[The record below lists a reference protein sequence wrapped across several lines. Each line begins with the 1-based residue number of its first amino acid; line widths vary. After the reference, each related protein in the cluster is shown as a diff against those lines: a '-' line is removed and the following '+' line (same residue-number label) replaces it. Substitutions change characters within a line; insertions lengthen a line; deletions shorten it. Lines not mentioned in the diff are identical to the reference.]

1 MNWPKLDTLPEGWKL
16 DKTCGSPC
24 HGYEFATNGKS
35 VLNGQQRALVRVNIE
50 PSRTAQA
57 AHEPPKPAAPR
68 PARTDKPEAQ
78 DPEVPAALNKLARAK
93 MMERLLRDVRVD
105 IQVCEL
111 EGWDV
116 TEYLNDIRQLL
127 NQLGEGRQGRL
138 L

>member
-1 MNWPKLDTLPEGWKL
+1 MNWPKLDALPDGWKF

-24 HGYEFATNGKS
+24 RGYEFATNGKS
-35 VLNGQQRALVRVNIE
+35 LLNGQRRALVRVNIE

-57 AHEPPKPAAPR
+57 VHEPLKLAPPKL
-68 PARTDKPEAQ
+68 ARTDKPEAQ
-78 DPEVPAALNKLARAK
+78 DPEAPAALNKLARAK

-116 TEYLNDIRQLL
+116 REYLNDIRQLL
-127 NQLGEGRQGRL
+127 DRIGEK
-138 L
+138 